1 MFSLK
6 NKLDPTLKHALLCK
20 LYESYRVLIYCKS
33 LETKTLDKIK
43 SLKCETLTHIASV
56 NCICAILTPSAIDRL
71 LEYPQ
76 VVYITFDSYAHLCG
90 NSILSSNGISFQHNY
105 ELTGKGIGIGIIDS
119 GVYPHCDL
127 LNPSNKIKKFM
138 DVVNNLNY
146 PYDDNGHGT
155 FVSGL
160 ICGSGYGS
168 KGMYKGVARDSHLY
182 MIKAFNKLG
191 KGFISD
197 ILFALETLIKEGEN
211 FNIKIICLPFE
222 TLDTNEFV
230 LSLFSKLFDAAISR
244 GMVVVLPSGSGNNIK
259 GSIRGIST
267 LSNCITVGG
276 YDSVEVPKIYEYSS
290 CGPYQKLDKPN
301 LIAACVDICS
311 LISDTKFISEKN
323 GMKLYPSHITNLYTS
338 FTGTSCSAAF
348 ISGICALLYE
358 NNNNLCFKDILA
370 LLKISSSLIN
380 CPKYMQGAGVIDL
393 EKLLP

>member
-1 MFSLK
+1 MFSFK
-6 NKLDPTLKHALLCK
+6 NKLDPILKHSLLNN
-20 LYESYRVLIYCKS
+20 LYENYRVIIYCKS
-33 LETKTLDKIK
+33 LETKTLNKIK
-43 SLKCETLTHIASV
+43 SLKCDILRHIHSV
-56 NCICAILTPSAIDRL
+56 NCICAILTPNAIERL

-90 NSILSSNGISFQHNY
+90 SSILSSNGVSFQSNY
-105 ELTGKGIGIGIIDS
+105 NLTGKDIGIGIIDS

-127 LNPSNKIKKFM
+127 LNPSNKIKKFV
-138 DVVNNLNY
+138 DLVNNLNY

-155 FVSGL
+155 FISGL

-168 KGMYKGVARDSHLY
+168 KGMYKGVAKDSHIY

-197 ILFALETLIKEGEN
+197 VLFSLETLIN
-211 FNIKIICLPFE
+211 DSNDFNIKIILLPFE
-222 TLDTNEFV
+222 TMETNEFV
-230 LSLFSKLFDAAISR
+230 LSLFSKLFDVAISK
-244 GMVVVLPSGSGNNIK
+244 GLIVVVPSGSNKNIK
-259 GSIRGIST
+259 SSIRGIST

-276 YDSVEVPKIYEYSS
+276 YDSIGIPKIYEYSS
-290 CGPYQKLDKPN
+290 CGPCKKMDKPN

-311 LISDTKFISEKN
+311 CLSDTQFVSEKN
-323 GMKLYPSHITNLYTS
+323 GAKLYPTHITNLYTTY
-338 FTGTSCSAAF
+338 TGTCCSAAF

-358 NNNNLCFKDILA
+358 NNKNLSFKDILA

-380 CPKYMQGAGVIDL
+380 LPKYMQGAGILNL